1 MKSVLKK
8 LMKGKNKF
16 LNIFLLLALVAVVGV
31 LYKYN
36 SQKSVFSDNMADYK
50 VGSRNEI
57 AHSENL
63 ASSAVS
69 AAPLEMAAAAVAPSD
84 LKSVDTAD
92 NKRQFE
98 AVKGLTSGNKPT
110 NVHTDKP
117 VMDPKE
123 LLPSDNNN
131 EWSSVMPNNDL
142 KNVGMLNAGHH
153 VGINTVGS
161 SLRNANLQVRS
172 EPVIPQ
178 NKNVGPWN
186 NTTIE
191 ADNLRRPLE
200 IGGSC

>member
-36 SQKSVFSDNMADYK
+36 SQKSVLSDSMADYK
-50 VGSRNEI
+50 VGSMNEI
-57 AHSENL
+57 AHSKNL
-63 ASSAVS
+63 ASSA
-69 AAPLEMAAAAVAPSD
+69 PLETAAVSVAPKD
-84 LKSVDTAD
+84 VKAVNVTE
-92 NKRQFE
+92 NKDQF
-98 AVKGLTSGNKPT
+98 AHVKGLTSGNKPT

-178 NKNVGPWN
+178 NKNIGPWN

-191 ADNLRRPLE
+191 ADTLRRGFE
-200 IGGSC
+200 IGGSS

>member
-36 SQKSVFSDNMADYK
+36 SQKSVLSDNMADFK
-50 VGSRNEI
+50 ADSS
-57 AHSENL
+57 APAENL
-63 ASSAVS
+63 ASAAVS
-69 AAPLEMAAAAVAPSD
+69 SAPLEMAAPAVAPKD
-84 LKSVDTAD
+84 VGAVNLAE
-92 NKRQFE
+92 NKDQFA

-131 EWSSVMPNNDL
+131 EWSSVMPNKKKKYGTL
-142 KNVGMLNAGHH
+142 C
-153 VGINTVGS
+153 
-161 SLRNANLQVRS
+161 R
-172 EPVIPQ
+172 
-178 NKNVGPWN
+178 
-186 NTTIE
+186 
-191 ADNLRRPLE
+191 
-200 IGGSC
+200 

>member
-36 SQKSVFSDNMADYK
+36 SQKSVLSDNMADFK
-50 VGSRNEI
+50 AASS
-57 AHSENL
+57 APAENL
-63 ASSAVS
+63 AS
-69 AAPLEMAAAAVAPSD
+69 AAPLEMAAAAVAPKD
-84 LKSVDTAD
+84 VGAVNLAE
-92 NKRQFE
+92 NKDQFA

-178 NKNVGPWN
+178 NKNIGPWN

-200 IGGSC
+200 IGGSS

>member
-36 SQKSVFSDNMADYK
+36 SQKSVLSDNMADFK
-50 VGSRNEI
+50 ADSS
-57 AHSENL
+57 APAENL
-63 ASSAVS
+63 ASAAVS
-69 AAPLEMAAAAVAPSD
+69 SAPLEMAAAAVAPKD
-84 LKSVDTAD
+84 VGAVNLAE
-92 NKRQFE
+92 NKDQFA
-98 AVKGLTSGNKPT
+98 AVKGLTSGNEPT

-178 NKNVGPWN
+178 NKNIGPWN

-200 IGGSC
+200 IGGSS

>member
-36 SQKSVFSDNMADYK
+36 SQKSVLSDNMADFK
-50 VGSRNEI
+50 ADSS
-57 AHSENL
+57 APAENL
-63 ASSAVS
+63 ASAAVS
-69 AAPLEMAAAAVAPSD
+69 SAPLEMAAPAVAPKD
-84 LKSVDTAD
+84 VGAVNLAE
-92 NKRQFE
+92 NKDQFA

-178 NKNVGPWN
+178 NKNIGPWN

-200 IGGSC
+200 IG

>member
-36 SQKSVFSDNMADYK
+36 SQKSVLSDNMADYK
-50 VGSRNEI
+50 TVSS
-57 AHSENL
+57 APAENL
-63 ASSAVS
+63 ASAAVS
-69 AAPLEMAAAAVAPSD
+69 AAPLEMAAAAVAPKD
-84 LKSVDTAD
+84 VGAVNLAE
-92 NKRQFE
+92 NKDQFA

-200 IGGSC
+200 IGGSS

>member
-36 SQKSVFSDNMADYK
+36 SQKSVFSDNMTDFKTVSSAP
-50 VGSRNEI
+50 
-57 AHSENL
+57 AENL
-63 ASSAVS
+63 ASAAVS
-69 AAPLEMAAAAVAPSD
+69 SAPLEMAAPAVAPKD
-84 LKSVDTAD
+84 VGAVNLAE
-92 NKRQFE
+92 NKDQFA

-178 NKNVGPWN
+178 NKNIGPWN

-200 IGGSC
+200 IGGSS

>member
-36 SQKSVFSDNMADYK
+36 SQKSVLSDNMADFK
-50 VGSRNEI
+50 ADSS
-57 AHSENL
+57 APAENL
-63 ASSAVS
+63 ASAAVS
-69 AAPLEMAAAAVAPSD
+69 SAPLEMAAAAVAPKD
-84 LKSVDTAD
+84 VGAVNLAE
-92 NKRQFE
+92 NKDQFA

-161 SLRNANLQVRS
+161 SLRNPNLQIRS

-178 NKNVGPWN
+178 TNIGPWN
-186 NTTIE
+186 NTTME
-191 ADNLRRPLE
+191 ADNMRRPLE
-200 IGGSC
+200 IGSAN

>member
-36 SQKSVFSDNMADYK
+36 SQKSVFSDNMTDFKTVSSAPAEK
-50 VGSRNEI
+50 
-57 AHSENL
+57 L
-63 ASSAVS
+63 ASAAVS
-69 AAPLEMAAAAVAPSD
+69 AAPLEMAAAAIAPKD
-84 LKSVDTAD
+84 VGAVNLTE
-92 NKRQFE
+92 NKDQFA

-200 IGGSC
+200 IGGSS

>member
-16 LNIFLLLALVAVVGV
+16 LNIFLLLALVAVVGL

-36 SQKSVFSDNMADYK
+36 SQKSVLSDNMADFK
-50 VGSRNEI
+50 ADSS
-57 AHSENL
+57 APAENL
-63 ASSAVS
+63 ASAAVS
-69 AAPLEMAAAAVAPSD
+69 SAPLEMAAAAVAPKD
-84 LKSVDTAD
+84 VGAVNLAE
-92 NKRQFE
+92 NKDQFA
-98 AVKGLTSGNKPT
+98 AVKGLTSGNEPT

-178 NKNVGPWN
+178 NKNIGPWN

-200 IGGSC
+200 IGGSS

>member
-36 SQKSVFSDNMADYK
+36 SQKSVLSDSMADYK
-50 VGSRNEI
+50 TVSS
-57 AHSENL
+57 ASAENL
-63 ASSAVS
+63 ASAAVS
-69 AAPLEMAAAAVAPSD
+69 AAPLEMAAAAVAPKD
-84 LKSVDTAD
+84 VGAVNLAE
-92 NKRQFE
+92 NKDQFE

-200 IGGSC
+200 IGGSS

>member
-36 SQKSVFSDNMADYK
+36 SQKSVFSDNMTDFKTVSSAP
-50 VGSRNEI
+50 
-57 AHSENL
+57 AENL
-63 ASSAVS
+63 ASAAVS
-69 AAPLEMAAAAVAPSD
+69 AAPLEMAAAAVAPKD
-84 LKSVDTAD
+84 VGAVNLAE
-92 NKRQFE
+92 NKDQFA

-200 IGGSC
+200 IGGSS

>member
-36 SQKSVFSDNMADYK
+36 SQKSVLSDNMADFK
-50 VGSRNEI
+50 ADSS
-57 AHSENL
+57 APAENL
-63 ASSAVS
+63 ASAAVS
-69 AAPLEMAAAAVAPSD
+69 SAPLEMAAAAVAPKD
-84 LKSVDTAD
+84 VGAVNLAE
-92 NKRQFE
+92 NKDQFA

-200 IGGSC
+200 IG